1 MERNALDESAKRVME
16 YKLERKALD
25 KKKKQKMLEGQAK
38 RKTKRWKKNKK
49 CWSLER
55 NALFF

>member
-25 KKKKQKMLEGQAK
+25 KKKNKKCWRGKQNAK
-38 RKTKRWKKNKK
+38 QNAGKKNKK

>member
-25 KKKKQKMLEGQAK
+25 KK
-38 RKTKRWKKNKK
+38 TKKNQTQTKNK
-49 CWSLER
+49 
-55 NALFF
+55 NKIA

>member
-25 KKKKQKMLEGQAK
+25 KKNKKMLEGQAK
-38 RKTKRWKKNKK
+38 RKTKRWKKTKNAGV
-49 CWSLER
+49 WSATR
-55 NALFF
+55 FFLK

>member
-25 KKKKQKMLEGQAK
+25 KKKQKNVGGASKTQKKRWKKQKMLDAGQA
-38 RKTKRWKKNKK
+38 
-49 CWSLER
+49 
-55 NALFF
+55 

>member
-25 KKKKQKMLEGQAK
+25 KKNK
-38 RKTKRWKKNKK
+38 KRWMGAGITQKKNENVLKK
-49 CWSLER
+49 PKTYLR
-55 NALFF
+55 YLQPP

>member
-25 KKKKQKMLEGQAK
+25 KKKQKNVGGAGKTQNKTLE
-38 RKTKRWKKNKK
+38 KNKK